1 MDDLLLLAA
10 ELAEN
15 NNFKN
20 DTYNNEDTKPD
31 GEYLVV
37 LESIKLRMSETTGTE
52 WFSLV
57 LKVIEGDYIGEK
69 FYVNLFLTEK
79 TVKRTL
85 TILMRLLS
93 SMGYEIDVTMFNDKN
108 TIVESFQS
116 LVGEQTI
123 LVKQTSKNG
132 FVNYS
137 FKGGE

>member
-1 MDDLLLLAA
+1 MDDLLLLAG

-20 DTYNNEDTKPD
+20 DTFNEDTKPD

-52 WFSLV
+52 WFSLT
-57 LKVIEGDYIGEK
+57 LKVVEGDYIEEK

-93 SMGYEIDVTMFNDKN
+93 SMGYEIDITMFSDKN
-108 TIVESFQS
+108 TIAESFQS
-116 LVGEQTI
+116 LVGEQTT

-132 FVNYS
+132 FINYS